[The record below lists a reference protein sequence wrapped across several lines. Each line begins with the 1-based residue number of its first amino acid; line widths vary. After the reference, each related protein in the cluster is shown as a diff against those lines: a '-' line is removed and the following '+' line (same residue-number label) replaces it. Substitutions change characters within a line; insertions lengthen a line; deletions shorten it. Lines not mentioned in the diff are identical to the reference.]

1 MIGRRRDPLADP
13 EPLIRRVYAYVAFR
27 LGDGPEAEDVTSDV
41 FERAVRY
48 RASYDPTRGDPIAWV
63 IGIARHSI
71 HDSRAGSVPRAAG
84 APETTTTADL
94 EEGVIQRMSLASAV
108 EQLGDR
114 DRELVTLRYGA
125 DLSAAQIGALLDLKT
140 NAVDVAL
147 HRALERLRS
156 TIEAEEGVRK
166 DARHR

>member
-48 RASYDPTRGDPIAWV
+48 RASYDPARGDPIAWV
-63 IGIARHSI
+63 IGIARHAI
-71 HDSRAGSVPRAAG
+71 DDSHARTVRRATE
-84 APETTTTADL
+84 APETPTSGDL
-94 EEGVIQRMSLASAV
+94 EEAVIRRMSLASAI

-114 DRELVTLRYGA
+114 DRELITLRYGA
-125 DLSAAQIGALLDLKT
+125 DLSAAQIGALLDLRT
-140 NAVDVAL
+140 NAVEVAL
-147 HRALERLRS
+147 HRALDRLRS
-156 TIEAEEGVRK
+156 TIDADEGVRK
-166 DARHR
+166 DVRNR